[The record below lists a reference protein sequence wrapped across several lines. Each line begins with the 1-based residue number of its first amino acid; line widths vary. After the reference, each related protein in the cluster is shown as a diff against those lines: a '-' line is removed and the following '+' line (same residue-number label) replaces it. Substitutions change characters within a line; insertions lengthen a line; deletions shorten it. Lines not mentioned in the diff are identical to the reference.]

1 MLEMR
6 QSESDCDVAGSN
18 PRMVGAEEGT
28 MTRAAIGSIAGS
40 SAPRADN
47 RPNMRNIRRTKMI
60 SKKEIEA
67 YAVQMAAPGFEG
79 SRASVEKLIGHLDED
94 DFYAV
99 CSRCSQI
106 SRERGNEEDA
116 GPVTLTEQEI
126 EALGSQLADDWSR
139 GEWHTEATAT
149 AGLHGANLDAVL
161 TRAQD
166 ISFDRN
172 APEQIDSTESL
183 LRLAHATGCPESEA
197 IIPWLQERDQI
208 EQVEGGWRF
217 KAAKPRAV
225 T

>member
-1 MLEMR
+1 
-6 QSESDCDVAGSN
+6 
-18 PRMVGAEEGT
+18 

-40 SAPRADN
+40 SALRDDN

-94 DFYAV
+94 DWYAV
-99 CSRCSQI
+99 CSRCFQI
-106 SRERGNEEDA
+106 SRERDNEEDG
-116 GPVTLTEQEI
+116 GPVTITEQEI
-126 EALGSQLADDWSR
+126 EARGSQLADEWSR
-139 GEWHTEATAT
+139 GEWLTEAT

-172 APEQIDSTESL
+172 ALELLDSAESL
-183 LRLAHATGCPESEA
+183 LRLAHATGCPEGEP

-217 KAAKPRAV
+217 KAAKPRAAHERAG
-225 T
+225 